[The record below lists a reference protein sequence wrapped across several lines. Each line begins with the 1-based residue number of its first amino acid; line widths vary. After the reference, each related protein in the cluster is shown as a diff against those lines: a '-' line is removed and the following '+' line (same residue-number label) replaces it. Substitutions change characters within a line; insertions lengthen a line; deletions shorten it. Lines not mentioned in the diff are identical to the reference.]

1 MPIPVGINGLG
12 RIGKM
17 VCLQMLAQPDVYSIK
32 AINATS
38 LNATEISDYLTYD
51 SSHRYDRSVCKN
63 VEIVNDSLVRINGN
77 EIHLFKDRDARNL
90 KWRSVGVQFVL
101 ECTGAYLTTEKG
113 AMHDVDYVIMSA
125 PPKDPDIT
133 PTFIYGVNHE
143 EYRGQKIVSASSCTT
158 NCMGPMM
165 KLVSDAFGV
174 ESVNF
179 TTIHATTG
187 SQSVVDVINKKNR
200 THRSIINNM
209 IPHSTGAAKSIFRVM
224 PELSGKVWGTSVRVP
239 CINCSLLDIN
249 VTCEDKTA
257 NLEAVKDLLN
267 KHELF
272 GEVYHLNEK
281 MLTSV
286 DFMTTTTPTILD
298 GIASMDFKPGSFKLM
313 LWYDNEWSY
322 SAQCLRIMKS
332 MHQHNKHI
340 ERSVRGRVS
349 PKISPNNSIVNLASL
364 NGVAREL
371 NPAKIL
377 NLDSKLALK
386 SLKLGGKNVVA
397 RFDFNVPVDNGKVM
411 DDFRVRAS
419 LPSINHILEQKPN
432 RVVLVCHFGRPKGK
446 DKKNSVEFLV
456 PILAGLLKREVKF
469 LGDGVSQK
477 TVDALAAAKDTNG
490 AIYLLENI
498 RFHAEETK
506 FDPESDVSKM
516 YQSLGDAMIADCFGC
531 VHRNHM
537 SVCHLKGAGKQHGYG
552 FLIEQEVEAIST
564 LLRSDGKKVLGIM
577 GGAKIADKQPMIEC
591 LCKMPSTRI
600 FVGGGLTRGFDK
612 FMPST
617 PHSVILARDAYGA
630 ADFESPATYMPDIA
644 KTGGGGFDCG
654 PQGLRDLMAMI
665 DAADVIFWNGC
676 LGVIEDPRY
685 RVGSAMIVDYL
696 LAQTGKQIIIGGGET
711 ASLFAGKEAEHI
723 YLSTGGGALLAHIQ
737 SSVLGSPTVPG
748 LAPFSL

>member
-249 VTCEDKTA
+249 ITCEDKTA

-267 KHELF
+267 K
-272 GEVYHLNEK
+272 VRSCTNN
-281 MLTSV
+281 
-286 DFMTTTTPTILD
+286 IL
-298 GIASMDFKPGSFKLM
+298 
-313 LWYDNEWSY
+313 EW
-322 SAQCLRIMKS
+322 
-332 MHQHNKHI
+332 
-340 ERSVRGRVS
+340 RVS
-349 PKISPNNSIVNLASL
+349 
-364 NGVAREL
+364 
-371 NPAKIL
+371 NPMVR
-377 NLDSKLALK
+377 ST
-386 SLKLGGKNVVA
+386 SSSE
-397 RFDFNVPVDNGKVM
+397 RF
-411 DDFRVRAS
+411 
-419 LPSINHILEQKPN
+419 
-432 RVVLVCHFGRPKGK
+432 
-446 DKKNSVEFLV
+446 
-456 PILAGLLKREVKF
+456 
-469 LGDGVSQK
+469 
-477 TVDALAAAKDTNG
+477 TT
-490 AIYLLENI
+490 
-498 RFHAEETK
+498 
-506 FDPESDVSKM
+506 
-516 YQSLGDAMIADCFGC
+516 
-531 VHRNHM
+531 
-537 SVCHLKGAGKQHGYG
+537 
-552 FLIEQEVEAIST
+552 
-564 LLRSDGKKVLGIM
+564 
-577 GGAKIADKQPMIEC
+577 
-591 LCKMPSTRI
+591 
-600 FVGGGLTRGFDK
+600 
-612 FMPST
+612 
-617 PHSVILARDAYGA
+617 
-630 ADFESPATYMPDIA
+630 
-644 KTGGGGFDCG
+644 
-654 PQGLRDLMAMI
+654 
-665 DAADVIFWNGC
+665 
-676 LGVIEDPRY
+676 
-685 RVGSAMIVDYL
+685 
-696 LAQTGKQIIIGGGET
+696 
-711 ASLFAGKEAEHI
+711 
-723 YLSTGGGALLAHIQ
+723 
-737 SSVLGSPTVPG
+737 
-748 LAPFSL
+748 